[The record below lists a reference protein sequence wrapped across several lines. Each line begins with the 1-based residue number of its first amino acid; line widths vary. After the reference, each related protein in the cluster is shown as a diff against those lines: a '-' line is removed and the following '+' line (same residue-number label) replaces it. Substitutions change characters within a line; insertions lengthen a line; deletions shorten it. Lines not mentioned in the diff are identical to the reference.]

1 MLQKCSQRQP
11 QEGDWRRQTLN
22 LKYTSGNSLVW
33 TVSGLLKYA
42 DQWPCEI
49 SSERKMGVD
58 ETICL
63 VCGGSTFVGETIS
76 CETCLH
82 WWATSSQ
89 APCNPVIPSR
99 YHFNC
104 VGVTHTDDCVVKE
117 DVPYFCPRFSNTNL
131 IQIEIAPTQQYFVF
145 SPSCNEQERRAKKA
159 KKQQQLQQQTNQAA
173 SAAAGKSPRQP
184 SSSSQPLQNQVFWPK
199 LVICIIQVF
208 PIRSLGANWRWVEEA
223 PRRKQWGKT

>member
-1 MLQKCSQRQP
+1 MWKIR
-11 QEGDWRRQTLN
+11 
-22 LKYTSGNSLVW
+22 
-33 TVSGLLKYA
+33 
-42 DQWPCEI
+42 
-49 SSERKMGVD
+49 MGVD

-117 DVPYFCPRFSNTNL
+117 DVPYFCPRFSNTN
-131 IQIEIAPTQQYFVF
+131 
-145 SPSCNEQERRAKKA
+145 
-159 KKQQQLQQQTNQAA
+159 TNWNSTNFAIFWT
-173 SAAAGKSPRQP
+173 KSPAAMSKKGEPRRLK
-184 SSSSQPLQNQVFWPK
+184 SSSSCSSKPTRLLLLLENLQGSPPLHHSHCKIRFLGQIRN
-199 LVICIIQVF
+199 LYHSSI
-208 PIRSLGANWRWVEEA
+208 PIRSLGANWRWIEEV
-223 PRRKQWGKT
+223 PRRKQRGKTSTWEIPPPQRCFAASWFRKMNKILTSTNII